1 MTNVRK
7 MIQLAFKHELQIL
20 AKAKHTENV
29 NGNVVTSRITEKL
42 KCSGKFYANQ
52 AQNIQY
58 ESLTLVSLRNL
69 IHLCKY

>member
-29 NGNVVTSRITEKL
+29 NGNVVTPRMREIIEMFWK
-42 KCSGKFYANQ
+42 
-52 AQNIQY
+52 
-58 ESLTLVSLRNL
+58 VLR
-69 IHLCKY
+69 